1 MEWFLQRKLQKIS
14 KKAEP
19 SRNFVFQL
27 EKALKKD
34 IGHPFWWMQWSKVA
48 ASLACVTM
56 ALGSGTGVY
65 AYSSEEVVPE
75 HPLYGVR
82 EQIEQVETKLA
93 FSEQAKTEV
102 EIKHLKRR
110 VLEAQKLRELHRP
123 LQAAKIE
130 KLLQRVQGV
139 SQKMQQASPEM
150 QNTLGQS
157 VERLRQAQVD
167 LMEKTEQ
174 ASSIKEEKQKIREML
189 QQERAALRQYQKELF
204 KQKREELR
212 GQNDQ
217 RIPFRLRK

>member
-1 MEWFLQRKLQKIS
+1 MNWFLRYRLNKIS

-27 EKALKKD
+27 EKALKKE
-34 IGHPFWWMQWSKVA
+34 IGHPLWWMQWSKTA
-48 ASLACVTM
+48 ASVACVSM

-110 VLEAQKLRELHRP
+110 VLEAQKLRERHRP

-130 KLLQRVQGV
+130 TLLQRVQQI
-139 SQKMQQASPEM
+139 SQKMQNASPEM
-150 QNTLGQS
+150 QNALGQS
-157 VERLRQAQVD
+157 VERLRQAQLD
-167 LMEKTEQ
+167 LLEKTEQ
-174 ASSIKEEKQKIREML
+174 ASSIKEKEKNRDCGTCHVDEAD
-189 QQERAALRQYQKELF
+189 RLF
-204 KQKREELR
+204 VCE
-212 GQNDQ
+212 
-217 RIPFRLRK
+217 

>member
-1 MEWFLQRKLQKIS
+1 MEWFLQRKLQKIA

-19 SRNFVFQL
+19 SRDFVFQL
-27 EKALKKD
+27 EKTLKKD

-48 ASLACVTM
+48 ASAACVSLV
-56 ALGSGTGVY
+56 LGSGTGVY
-65 AYSSEEVVPE
+65 AYTSEEVIPE

-93 FSEQAKTEV
+93 RSEQAKTEI

-110 VLEAQKLRELHRP
+110 VFEAQKLRERHRP

-130 KLLQRVQGV
+130 TLLQRVQQI

-150 QNTLGQS
+150 QNALGQS
-157 VERLRQAQVD
+157 IERLRQAQLD
-167 LMEKTEQ
+167 LLEKTEQ

-189 QQERAALRQYQKELF
+189 QQERAAMREYKKELL
-204 KQKREELR
+204 KQKHEELR
-212 GQNDQ
+212 EQGNQ
-217 RIPFRLRK
+217 RIPFRVPR